1 MRIKQ
6 LLENKKI
13 SIYKLSKKSGVP
25 YATLNDICND
35 KTSLEKC
42 SAETVYKLSKA
53 LEVSMEELV
62 SPYMEKRPRFENFK
76 SYVCH
81 MVKEKGEIDF
91 IIETLESGDVRSYF
105 DKNWYIES
113 MYLLGMLDYVSRKNN
128 VPLCEEYND
137 IRRCKLEKPVYPS
150 GVTAVSEAIQKEE
163 ILKEAFDNAIPEFKR
178 FNIIENEVLN
188 VI

>member
-1 MRIKQ
+1 MKIKQ
-6 LLENKKI
+6 ILEKKKM
-13 SIYKLSKKSGVP
+13 SIYTLSQKSGVP
-25 YATLNDICND
+25 YATLNDMCND

-42 SAETVYKLSKA
+42 SAETVYKISKV
-53 LEVSMEELV
+53 LDISMEDLV
-62 SPYMEKRPRFENFK
+62 SPYMVKRPRFENFK

-81 MVKEKGEIDF
+81 MVKEKGDIDF

-150 GVTAVSEAIQKEE
+150 GVTAVSEAMQKEE

-178 FNIIENEVLN
+178 FNIIENEVQD